1 MRIINADECKAKLRE
16 LKKIYKGD
24 IPMYKVHRNTIDD
37 CIDLLDECPTIDAV
51 FCTNCGALVNRG
63 NEQMD
68 RKVKGLR
75 ISFKEPKEVM
85 ASRAQA
91 LFYGAALYTEYF
103 IKDGFLMIVDGETLI
118 AMYALDEIFS
128 VKLIFEGEPEF
139 EGEVV

>member
-51 FCTNCGALVNRG
+51 FCTNCGALVDGG

-75 ISFKEPKEVM
+75 IILTDERS
-85 ASRAQA
+85 
-91 LFYGAALYTEYF
+91 LFYGADQYTDYY
-103 IKDGFLMIVDGETLI
+103 IKNNFLMVVDNETLI
-118 AMYALDEIFS
+118 AMHTLNIISSVILVYEDE
-128 VKLIFEGEPEF
+128 PMF